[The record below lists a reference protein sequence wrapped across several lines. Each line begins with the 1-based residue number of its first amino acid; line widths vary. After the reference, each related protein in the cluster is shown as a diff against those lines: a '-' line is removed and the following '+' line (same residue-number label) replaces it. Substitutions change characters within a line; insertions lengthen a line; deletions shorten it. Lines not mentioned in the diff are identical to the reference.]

1 MKTRRI
7 LSALLA
13 AAMTC
18 AMCLSVGAA
27 DAPATSV
34 DGYPIN
40 ANGETYGSYLD
51 RHKYGYAPDLI
62 AALGDDG
69 TEGYIRREDFAP
81 ELGGSLEE
89 LRQYQAHVD
98 ANPAIPL
105 YDLDGNVIGTFIR
118 GTTQDNSTPDP
129 DIVQKLNEMT
139 GGRADEFLPSA
150 DPIPIRHDYPTNA
163 NGETYGSYLDILKY
177 GYPPQLI
184 RAIGDNNQTGY
195 LRLADFR
202 ADNRPSNANA
212 VWNIYDL
219 NGTVI
224 DTFGK

>member
-1 MKTRRI
+1 MENTSFMK
-7 LSALLA
+7 
-13 AAMTC
+13 
-18 AMCLSVGAA
+18 
-27 DAPATSV
+27 V
-34 DGYPIN
+34 DEV
-40 ANGETYGSYLD
+40 AQ
-51 RHKYGYAPDLI
+51 
-62 AALGDDG
+62 
-69 TEGYIRREDFAP
+69 
-81 ELGGSLEE
+81 ELGVSKS
-89 LRQYQAHVD
+89 YA
-98 ANPAIPL
+98 
-105 YDLDGNVIGTFIR
+105 YK
-118 GTTQDNSTPDP
+118 
-129 DIVQKLNEMT
+129 IVQKLNEMT

-150 DPIPIRHDYPTNA
+150 EPIPIRHDYPTNA

>member
-7 LSALLA
+7 LSVLLA

-129 DIVQKLNEMT
+129 D
-139 GGRADEFLPSA
+139 
-150 DPIPIRHDYPTNA
+150 A

>member
-69 TEGYIRREDFAP
+69 TEGYIRREDLPLSWRLF
-81 ELGGSLEE
+81 GGASPVSGPCG
-89 LRQYQAHVD
+89 RQ
-98 ANPAIPL
+98 P
-105 YDLDGNVIGTFIR
+105 
-118 GTTQDNSTPDP
+118 
-129 DIVQKLNEMT
+129 
-139 GGRADEFLPSA
+139 
-150 DPIPIRHDYPTNA
+150 RHSP
-163 NGETYGSYLDILKY
+163 
-177 GYPPQLI
+177 
-184 RAIGDNNQTGY
+184 
-195 LRLADFR
+195 
-202 ADNRPSNANA
+202 
-212 VWNIYDL
+212 V
-219 NGTVI
+219 
-224 DTFGK
+224 

>member
-34 DGYPIN
+34 DGYPI
-40 ANGETYGSYLD
+40 
-51 RHKYGYAPDLI
+51 
-62 AALGDDG
+62 
-69 TEGYIRREDFAP
+69 
-81 ELGGSLEE
+81 
-89 LRQYQAHVD
+89 
-98 ANPAIPL
+98 
-105 YDLDGNVIGTFIR
+105 
-118 GTTQDNSTPDP
+118 
-129 DIVQKLNEMT
+129 
-139 GGRADEFLPSA
+139 
-150 DPIPIRHDYPTNA
+150 NA

-212 VWNIYDL
+212 VWTIYDL

>member
-1 MKTRRI
+1 MKTRKI
-7 LSALLA
+7 LSVLLA

-139 GGRADEFLPSA
+139 GGSFCPAPNPSLSGTTT
-150 DPIPIRHDYPTNA
+150 PRMPTA
-163 NGETYGSYLDILKY
+163 
-177 GYPPQLI
+177 
-184 RAIGDNNQTGY
+184 
-195 LRLADFR
+195 
-202 ADNRPSNANA
+202 RPTAPT
-212 VWNIYDL
+212 WI
-219 NGTVI
+219 
-224 DTFGK
+224 F